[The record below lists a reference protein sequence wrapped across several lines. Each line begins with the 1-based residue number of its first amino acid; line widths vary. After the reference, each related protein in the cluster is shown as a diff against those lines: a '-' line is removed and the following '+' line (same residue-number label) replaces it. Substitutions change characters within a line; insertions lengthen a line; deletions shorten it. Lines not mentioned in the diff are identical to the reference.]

1 MIKIAQRNLKIFFRD
16 KSAVFFSLLASFIII
31 GLYVLFLGDV
41 WASNF
46 KQAGVN
52 VREVMNNWIMAGLL
66 AVTTV
71 TTTMGAFDV
80 MVSDKTKKI
89 NKDFLSSPVSRRS
102 LAGGYVLS
110 AFLIGLIMSM
120 VTLVLAEAY
129 IVMEGGA
136 LMDLKTLAKVIGVI
150 LIADLANTSMVFF
163 LTSFFT
169 SAAAFGTAST
179 IIGTL
184 IGFLTGIYLPIGTL
198 PEAVQW
204 AIKLFPPSHAAALLR
219 QIMMEKPI
227 ATAFANAPAE
237 YVEET
242 KEMLGVTFKFG
253 GTELGAYVHIA
264 VLLGAGALFFVL
276 AVVSMSRKRR

>member
-52 VREVMNNWIMAGLL
+52 VREVMDNWIMAGLL

>member
-52 VREVMNNWIMAGLL
+52 VREVMDNWIMAGLL

-242 KEMLGVTFKFG
+242 KEMMGVTFKFG

>member
-129 IVMEGGA
+129 IVMDGGA

-242 KEMLGVTFKFG
+242 KEMMGVTFKFG

>member
-31 GLYVLFLGDV
+31 GLYVLFLGDA

-52 VREVMNNWIMAGLL
+52 VREVMDNWIMAGLL

-242 KEMLGVTFKFG
+242 KEMMGVTFKFG

>member
-242 KEMLGVTFKFG
+242 KEMMGVTFKFG